1 MPNIPRSPN
10 GQFTRQPLNQTPNS
24 RIPPSAPIL
33 DLPHVR
39 VQGGSEEVRSE
50 NLDGQEVVDSIRSG
64 QTTPVPESSVPL
76 TSETPSNATLGEVLR
91 QLAMV
96 ATQLVSASSLAP
108 PRPRPAFR
116 TPEMKKPDSFDGS
129 SPAKLRNYLQQ
140 CKLIFRNDID
150 SFSSDLKKTLYA
162 AAFLT
167 GKAFEWVQPYLEVID
182 DPPPNYM
189 MNSWLMFESQLVT
202 LYGDPMNFKP
212 LNTNGDHAS
221 NYISSFEPF
230 NLAYQDGETAHSHFR
245 KGLPTRVLDL
255 LAQNTE
261 VFDTLSELI
270 EATLKIDTRHHE
282 RQKEKKREN
291 GSQPTQPKKDT
302 SKTTSSSTP
311 STSRNPSTSK
321 STSKTPSEITK
332 VLEGGRLM
340 ANEKERR
347 AKAGS
352 YFEQWKNNCVELPS
366 ASDPIDLI
374 DPSTSSSKICLLQT
388 KSSNQLR
395 FILFHNNSPY
405 SVLLDSG
412 ATRSFISQNLID
424 TFSFPTSAL
433 EKPIPLFS
441 YSSSSEPMQW
451 LSKKTLWTFKI
462 SSFPIFSWEC
472 LVIDATGNDDA
483 ILGYDFLT
491 HWNPDINWSEGL
503 IIPCALPPEAP
514 IKLPSSSFSQE
525 SVSLR
530 SLIAMSS
537 NGSLPDD
544 LHPPGNPSTFIPSVV
559 YLASQDESYD
569 FETEEVLIRSITT
582 GSRQEVFEGDFFD
595 DPPADLETILPTIPL
610 EYHEFASL
618 FSTILADQLP
628 PQRACDHRIDLLGPV
643 PKKGTI
649 YRLLEPEDK
658 VL

>member
-1 MPNIPRSPN
+1 MSNIPRSPN
-10 GQFTRQPLNQTPNS
+10 GQFARQPLNQTPNS

-33 DLPHVR
+33 DLPQVR
-39 VQGGSEEVRSE
+39 VQRGS
-50 NLDGQEVVDSIRSG
+50 GDS
-64 QTTPVPESSVPL
+64 TTPLNFDDLSNQIIDNDEEEERRPL
-76 TSETPSNATLGEVLR
+76 RMPLSGGPW

-108 PRPRPAFR
+108 PRPCPAFR

-202 LYGDPMNFKP
+202 LYGDPNELRATEYKLDSLTMKD
-212 LNTNGDHAS
+212 GDHAS
-221 NYISSFEPF
+221 NYISI
-230 NLAYQDGETAHSHFR
+230 
-245 KGLPTRVLDL
+245 LDL

-282 RQKEKKREN
+282 RQKEKKHEN

-302 SKTTSSSTP
+302 SKTTSSSTS

-347 AKAGS
+347 AKA
-352 YFEQWKNNCVELPS
+352 
-366 ASDPIDLI
+366 
-374 DPSTSSSKICLLQT
+374 
-388 KSSNQLR
+388 
-395 FILFHNNSPY
+395 
-405 SVLLDSG
+405 
-412 ATRSFISQNLID
+412 
-424 TFSFPTSAL
+424 
-433 EKPIPLFS
+433 
-441 YSSSSEPMQW
+441 
-451 LSKKTLWTFKI
+451 
-462 SSFPIFSWEC
+462 
-472 LVIDATGNDDA
+472 DATGNDDA

-503 IIPCALPPEAP
+503 IIPRALPPVAP
-514 IKLPSSSFSQE
+514 IKLLSSSSSQE
-525 SVSLR
+525 PVSLR

-544 LHPPGNPSTFIPSVV
+544 LHPPGNSSTFIPSVV

-595 DPPADLETILPTIPL
+595 DPPADLETILPTIPS

-618 FSTILADQLP
+618 SPLS
-628 PQRACDHRIDLLGPV
+628 
-643 PKKGTI
+643 
-649 YRLLEPEDK
+649 
-658 VL
+658 

>member
-1 MPNIPRSPN
+1 MVAVNSKRCLTSLALQWPVHS
-10 GQFTRQPLNQTPNS
+10 QPLNQTPNS

-39 VQGGSEEVRSE
+39 VQGGSGDSTTPLNPDDLSNQIIDDDEEEEVRSRIWM
-50 NLDGQEVVDSIRSG
+50 VKSG
-64 QTTPVPESSVPL
+64 D
-76 TSETPSNATLGEVLR
+76 PSNATLGEVLR

-202 LYGDPMNFKP
+202 LMATPMNFEP
-212 LNTNGDHAS
+212 LNT
-221 NYISSFEPF
+221 
-230 NLAYQDGETAHSHFR
+230 T
-245 KGLPTRVLDL
+245 
-255 LAQNTE
+255 
-261 VFDTLSELI
+261 
-270 EATLKIDTRHHE
+270 TLKIDTRHHE

-347 AKAGS
+347 AKAGLCA
-352 YFEQWKNNCVELPS
+352 YCGGKHNVDDCIKKANKN
-366 ASDPIDLI
+366 
-374 DPSTSSSKICLLQT
+374 
-388 KSSNQLR
+388 
-395 FILFHNNSPY
+395 
-405 SVLLDSG
+405 SG
-412 ATRSFISQNLID
+412 KA
-424 TFSFPTSAL
+424 
-433 EKPIPLFS
+433 
-441 YSSSSEPMQW
+441 
-451 LSKKTLWTFKI
+451 
-462 SSFPIFSWEC
+462 
-472 LVIDATGNDDA
+472 
-483 ILGYDFLT
+483 
-491 HWNPDINWSEGL
+491 
-503 IIPCALPPEAP
+503 
-514 IKLPSSSFSQE
+514 
-525 SVSLR
+525 
-530 SLIAMSS
+530 
-537 NGSLPDD
+537 
-544 LHPPGNPSTFIPSVV
+544 
-559 YLASQDESYD
+559 
-569 FETEEVLIRSITT
+569 
-582 GSRQEVFEGDFFD
+582 
-595 DPPADLETILPTIPL
+595 
-610 EYHEFASL
+610 
-618 FSTILADQLP
+618 
-628 PQRACDHRIDLLGPV
+628 
-643 PKKGTI
+643 
-649 YRLLEPEDK
+649 
-658 VL
+658 

>member
-10 GQFTRQPLNQTPNS
+10 GQFTRQPLNQTPNC

-167 GKAFEWVQPYLEVID
+167 GKAFEWVQPYLE
-182 DPPPNYM
+182 
-189 MNSWLMFESQLVT
+189 LVT
-202 LYGDPMNFKP
+202 LYGDPNELQATEYKLDSLTMKD
-212 LNTNGDHAS
+212 GDHAS
-221 NYISSFEPF
+221 NYISI
-230 NLAYQDGETAHSHFR
+230 
-245 KGLPTRVLDL
+245 LDL

-347 AKAGS
+347 AKAGLCA
-352 YFEQWKNNCVELPS
+352 YCGGKHNVDDCIKKANKN
-366 ASDPIDLI
+366 
-374 DPSTSSSKICLLQT
+374 
-388 KSSNQLR
+388 
-395 FILFHNNSPY
+395 
-405 SVLLDSG
+405 SG
-412 ATRSFISQNLID
+412 KA
-424 TFSFPTSAL
+424 
-433 EKPIPLFS
+433 
-441 YSSSSEPMQW
+441 
-451 LSKKTLWTFKI
+451 
-462 SSFPIFSWEC
+462 
-472 LVIDATGNDDA
+472 
-483 ILGYDFLT
+483 
-491 HWNPDINWSEGL
+491 
-503 IIPCALPPEAP
+503 
-514 IKLPSSSFSQE
+514 
-525 SVSLR
+525 
-530 SLIAMSS
+530 
-537 NGSLPDD
+537 
-544 LHPPGNPSTFIPSVV
+544 
-559 YLASQDESYD
+559 
-569 FETEEVLIRSITT
+569 
-582 GSRQEVFEGDFFD
+582 
-595 DPPADLETILPTIPL
+595 
-610 EYHEFASL
+610 
-618 FSTILADQLP
+618 
-628 PQRACDHRIDLLGPV
+628 
-643 PKKGTI
+643 
-649 YRLLEPEDK
+649 
-658 VL
+658 

>member
-1 MPNIPRSPN
+1 MALVYECRANSP
-10 GQFTRQPLNQTPNS
+10 GAFCRQPLNQTPNS

-33 DLPHVR
+33 DLPQVR
-39 VQGGSEEVRSE
+39 VQRGSGDSTTPLNFDDLLDQIIDDDEEEEVGSE

-76 TSETPSNATLGEVLR
+76 TAETPSNATLGEVLR

-116 TPEMKKPDSFDGS
+116 TPEMKKPNSFDGS
-129 SPAKLRNYLQQ
+129 SPAKLHNYLQQ

-150 SFSSDLKKTLYA
+150 SFSSDPKKTLYA

-167 GKAFEWVQPYLEVID
+167 GKAFEWVQPYLKVID

-202 LYGDPMNFKP
+202 LYGDPNELRATEYKLDSLTMKD
-212 LNTNGDHAS
+212 GDHAS
-221 NYISSFEPF
+221 NYISI
-230 NLAYQDGETAHSHFR
+230 
-245 KGLPTRVLDL
+245 LDL

-270 EATLKIDTRHHE
+270 EATLKIDTRHHK
-282 RQKEKKREN
+282 RQKERKREN

-347 AKAGS
+347 AKA
-352 YFEQWKNNCVELPS
+352 
-366 ASDPIDLI
+366 A
-374 DPSTSSSKICLLQT
+374 LLQ
-388 KSSNQLR
+388 
-395 FILFHNNSPY
+395 
-405 SVLLDSG
+405 
-412 ATRSFISQNLID
+412 NLCNG
-424 TFSFPTSAL
+424 SRRKL
-433 EKPIPLFS
+433 CG
-441 YSSSSEPMQW
+441 
-451 LSKKTLWTFKI
+451 LSKFFLPTFT
-462 SSFPIFSWEC
+462 WEC
-472 LVIDATGNDDA
+472 FVIDATGNDDV
-483 ILGYDFLT
+483 ILGYDFLI

-503 IIPCALPPEAP
+503 IIPRASLPAAP
-514 IKLPSSSFSQE
+514 IKLPSSSPQE
-525 SVSLR
+525 PVSLR

-544 LHPPGNPSTFIPSVV
+544 LHPPGNSSTCIPSVV

-569 FETEEVLIRSITT
+569 FQTKEVLIRSITT

-628 PQRACDHRIDLLGPV
+628 P
-643 PKKGTI
+643 
-649 YRLLEPEDK
+649 
-658 VL
+658 

>member
-10 GQFTRQPLNQTPNS
+10 GQFTCQPLNQTPNS

-39 VQGGSEEVRSE
+39 VQGGS
-50 NLDGQEVVDSIRSG
+50 GDS
-64 QTTPVPESSVPL
+64 TTLSIPMISQIKSS
-76 TSETPSNATLGEVLR
+76 TMTRKRRFAETPSNATLGEVLR

-140 CKLIFRNDID
+140 CKLIFRNDIN

-189 MNSWLMFESQLVT
+189 MNSWLMFKSQLVT
-202 LYGDPMNFKP
+202 LYGDPNELCATEYKLDSHTMKD
-212 LNTNGDHAS
+212 GDHAS
-221 NYISSFEPF
+221 NYISI
-230 NLAYQDGETAHSHFR
+230 
-245 KGLPTRVLDL
+245 LDL

-261 VFDTLSELI
+261 VFDTLWELI

-366 ASDPIDLI
+366 AIDPIDPI

-388 KSSNQLR
+388 KSSYQLR

-462 SSFPIFSWEC
+462 SSFPTFTWEC
-472 LVIDATGNDDA
+472 FVIDATGNDDA

-503 IIPCALPPEAP
+503 IIPCASLPAAP
-514 IKLPSSSFSQE
+514 IKLPFNPSPQE
-525 SVSLR
+525 PVSLR

-544 LHPPGNPSTFIPSVV
+544 LHPPGNSSTFIPSVV

-569 FETEEVLIRSITT
+569 FETEEV
-582 GSRQEVFEGDFFD
+582 
-595 DPPADLETILPTIPL
+595 
-610 EYHEFASL
+610 
-618 FSTILADQLP
+618 
-628 PQRACDHRIDLLGPV
+628 
-643 PKKGTI
+643 
-649 YRLLEPEDK
+649 
-658 VL
+658 

>member
-1 MPNIPRSPN
+1 MGTTVPRSN
-10 GQFTRQPLNQTPNS
+10 IS
-24 RIPPSAPIL
+24 
-33 DLPHVR
+33 
-39 VQGGSEEVRSE
+39 
-50 NLDGQEVVDSIRSG
+50 NLDQSVHAATVD
-64 QTTPVPESSVPL
+64 
-76 TSETPSNATLGEVLR
+76 
-91 QLAMV
+91 
-96 ATQLVSASSLAP
+96 
-108 PRPRPAFR
+108 
-116 TPEMKKPDSFDGS
+116 K
-129 SPAKLRNYLQQ
+129 
-140 CKLIFRNDID
+140 
-150 SFSSDLKKTLYA
+150 
-162 AAFLT
+162 
-167 GKAFEWVQPYLEVID
+167 D

-202 LYGDPMNFKP
+202 LYGDPNELRATEYKLDSLTMKD
-212 LNTNGDHAS
+212 GDHAS
-221 NYISSFEPF
+221 NYISI
-230 NLAYQDGETAHSHFR
+230 
-245 KGLPTRVLDL
+245 LDL

-270 EATLKIDTRHHE
+270 KATLKIDTRHHE

-347 AKAGS
+347 AKA
-352 YFEQWKNNCVELPS
+352 
-366 ASDPIDLI
+366 
-374 DPSTSSSKICLLQT
+374 
-388 KSSNQLR
+388 
-395 FILFHNNSPY
+395 
-405 SVLLDSG
+405 
-412 ATRSFISQNLID
+412 
-424 TFSFPTSAL
+424 
-433 EKPIPLFS
+433 
-441 YSSSSEPMQW
+441 EPMQW

-462 SSFPIFSWEC
+462 SSFPIFSWGC

-503 IIPCALPPEAP
+503 IIPRALPPAAP
-514 IKLPSSSFSQE
+514 IKLPSSFLLRNVTRRLVQTNG
-525 SVSLR
+525 LR

-544 LHPPGNPSTFIPSVV
+544 LHPPGNSSTFIPSVV

-595 DPPADLETILPTIPL
+595 DPPADLETILPTIPS

-628 PQRACDHRIDLLGPV
+628 PRRACDHHIDLLGPV

-649 YRLLEPEDK
+649 YRLSEPKDKRREDVYPK
-658 VL
+658 AGEAFADKNPGNVRQLFKTNDGGSVSLLAVSTGDVEDSLNNFRQSQLRDSKLANIIEDCKKGRDRKKFSLDEKLVYFSSTKEFTSLMILP

>member
-1 MPNIPRSPN
+1 MI
-10 GQFTRQPLNQTPNS
+10 
-24 RIPPSAPIL
+24 
-33 DLPHVR
+33 
-39 VQGGSEEVRSE
+39 
-50 NLDGQEVVDSIRSG
+50 
-64 QTTPVPESSVPL
+64 
-76 TSETPSNATLGEVLR
+76 
-91 QLAMV
+91 
-96 ATQLVSASSLAP
+96 
-108 PRPRPAFR
+108 
-116 TPEMKKPDSFDGS
+116 
-129 SPAKLRNYLQQ
+129 
-140 CKLIFRNDID
+140 
-150 SFSSDLKKTLYA
+150 
-162 AAFLT
+162 
-167 GKAFEWVQPYLEVID
+167 
-182 DPPPNYM
+182 PPNYM

-202 LYGDPMNFKP
+202 LYGDPNELRATEYKLDSLTMKD
-212 LNTNGDHAS
+212 GDHAS
-221 NYISSFEPF
+221 NYISI
-230 NLAYQDGETAHSHFR
+230 
-245 KGLPTRVLDL
+245 LDL

-261 VFDTLSELI
+261 VFDTLSDLI
-270 EATLKIDTRHHE
+270 EATLKIDTRHHK

-291 GSQPTQPKKDT
+291 GSQPLQPKKDT

-352 YFEQWKNNCVELPS
+352 YFEQWKNNCVETPS
-366 ASDPIDLI
+366 AIDPID
-374 DPSTSSSKICLLQT
+374 PFTSSSKICLLQT

-412 ATRSFISQNLID
+412 ATRSFI
-424 TFSFPTSAL
+424 
-433 EKPIPLFS
+433 K
-441 YSSSSEPMQW
+441 PMQW

-462 SSFPIFSWEC
+462 SSFPIFLWEC
-472 LVIDATGNDDA
+472 LVIDATGIDDA

-503 IIPCALPPEAP
+503 IIPCALPPAAP
-514 IKLPSSSFSQE
+514 IKLLSSSSSQE
-525 SVSLR
+525 PVSLR

-544 LHPPGNPSTFIPSVV
+544 LHPPGNSSTFIPSVV
-559 YLASQDESYD
+559 YLALQDESYD
-569 FETEEVLIRSITT
+569 FKTEEVLIRSITT

-595 DPPADLETILPTIPL
+595 DPPADLETILPTIPS

-628 PQRACDHRIDLLGPV
+628 PRRACDHRIDLLGPV
-643 PKKGTI
+643 PKKDALTRREDVYPKAGEAFADKNPGNVRQLFKTNDRGSVSLLAVSTGDVEDSLNNFRQSQLRDSKLANIIEDCKKGRDRKKFSLDEKTSLLLFDERI
-649 YRLLEPEDK
+649 YSFHSSNPSK
-658 VL
+658 PKP

>member
-1 MPNIPRSPN
+1 MANSLANRSIKLRILASLLLPPSWTSHKS
-10 GQFTRQPLNQTPNS
+10 GSQRGSGDSTTPLNFD
-24 RIPPSAPIL
+24 
-33 DLPHVR
+33 DLSN
-39 VQGGSEEVRSE
+39 QIIDDDEEEEVRSE

-64 QTTPVPESSVPL
+64 HTTPVPESSVPL
-76 TSETPSNATLGEVLR
+76 TAETPSNATFGEVLR
-91 QLAMV
+91 QLA
-96 ATQLVSASSLAP
+96 
-108 PRPRPAFR
+108 PRPAFC

-202 LYGDPMNFKP
+202 LYGDPNELRATEYKLDSLTMKD
-212 LNTNGDHAS
+212 GDHAS
-221 NYISSFEPF
+221 NYIS
-230 NLAYQDGETAHSHFR
+230 R
-245 KGLPTRVLDL
+245 LPTRVLDL
-255 LAQNTE
+255 LAQNT
-261 VFDTLSELI
+261 
-270 EATLKIDTRHHE
+270 E

-321 STSKTPSEITK
+321 TPSEITK

-347 AKAGS
+347 AKA
-352 YFEQWKNNCVELPS
+352 
-366 ASDPIDLI
+366 
-374 DPSTSSSKICLLQT
+374 
-388 KSSNQLR
+388 
-395 FILFHNNSPY
+395 
-405 SVLLDSG
+405 
-412 ATRSFISQNLID
+412 
-424 TFSFPTSAL
+424 
-433 EKPIPLFS
+433 
-441 YSSSSEPMQW
+441 EPMQW

-503 IIPCALPPEAP
+503 IIPRALPPAAP
-514 IKLPSSSFSQE
+514 IKLLSSSSQE
-525 SVSLR
+525 PVSLR

-544 LHPPGNPSTFIPSVV
+544 LHPPG
-559 YLASQDESYD
+559 
-569 FETEEVLIRSITT
+569 
-582 GSRQEVFEGDFFD
+582 
-595 DPPADLETILPTIPL
+595 ILL
-610 EYHEFASL
+610 LL
-618 FSTILADQLP
+618 FHLWYT
-628 PQRACDHRIDLLGPV
+628 LLRRTNHMTSK
-643 PKKGTI
+643 PKKF
-649 YRLLEPEDK
+649 
-658 VL
+658 